1 MRLDERLALMPA
13 LYSRTQSLA
22 RALARAP
29 ARALPSVAGLR
40 VNSAE
45 PQVNMLHLHFDGS
58 PVALIEARDQLA
70 HEQGIWL
77 FGGMDRAVTPGWS
90 VVEMH
95 VGDRLLQI
103 DDAFLVASFER
114 LLEVA
119 RGRPG
124 LLLTERQVAQAA

>member
-22 RALARAP
+22 RALARA
-29 ARALPSVAGLR
+29 LPSVAGLR
-40 VNSAE
+40 VNPAE
-45 PQVNMLHLHFDGS
+45 PQVNMLHLHYDRS